1 MAIPY
6 GPGTANPNYRPS
18 DLDANQV
25 LQHAFDESE
34 CRLRVDAQFS
44 AGGGAIDVNIDHT
57 NDSIRL
63 GDGTNFLTSTTI
75 GPDVGLD
82 VNLIN
87 DVTLDK
93 DGIGQTPAVSNVAM
107 AVAGS
112 EYSFALP
119 TGTKKMT
126 IKSRQKGKL
135 QIAWVAATTGTTFL
149 TVPAGT
155 SYTIDNIDVGAGL
168 ILYMQ
173 STKNTDTLEVLYW
186 T

>member
-25 LQHAFDESE
+25 LQHAFDETE
-34 CRLRVDAQFS
+34 CRLRVDATFN
-44 AGGGAIDVNIDHT
+44 AGGGGIDVNIDHT

-75 GPDVGLD
+75 GPDVALD

-87 DVTLDK
+87 DITLDK
-93 DGIGQTPAVSNVAM
+93 DGIGQTPAIANVAM
-107 AVAGS
+107 AVSGS

-119 TGTKKMT
+119 LGTKKIT
-126 IKSRQKGKL
+126 IRSRAKGRL
-135 QIAWVAATTGTTFL
+135 QIAWVAATTGTTYL
-149 TVPAGT
+149 TVQPGT
-155 SYTIDNIDVGAGL
+155 SYTIDNIDVNAAL
-168 ILYMQ
+168 TLYMQ

-186 T
+186 I